1 MTKNVRERF
10 FFNQTLRP
18 FLKLVVQR
26 CSVKKMFLEI
36 SQISQENTCARVSRD
51 SRFRHRCLPVTLA
64 KFLRIPFLTE
74 HPWWLLL
81 KTLHPIF
88 FFFFCFFF
96 CYQFCSIVFSWN
108 GGKQWN
114 TNFNTFRMT
123 FLVVLMPWKQM
134 MFILN

>member
-88 FFFFCFFF
+88 FFFLFFF

-114 TNFNTFRMT
+114 TNFNTFRMM

-134 MFILN
+134 RFILN

>member
-36 SQISQENTCARVSRD
+36 SHISQENTCARVSRD

-88 FFFFCFFF
+88 FFVLFFF
-96 CYQFCSIVFSWN
+96 FYQFCSIVFSWN

>member
-134 MFILN
+134 RFILN

>member
-88 FFFFCFFF
+88 FFFCFFF

-114 TNFNTFRMT
+114 TNFNTFRMM

-134 MFILN
+134 RFILN

>member
-88 FFFFCFFF
+88 FFFCFFF
-96 CYQFCSIVFSWN
+96 FINFAQLSFLEMEANNEIQTLILSEWRFWWFWCLGNKWCSF
-108 GGKQWN
+108 
-114 TNFNTFRMT
+114 
-123 FLVVLMPWKQM
+123 
-134 MFILN
+134 

>member
-1 MTKNVRERF
+1 MTKNVCERF

-88 FFFFCFFF
+88 FFFLFFF

>member
-88 FFFFCFFF
+88 FFFCFFF

-134 MFILN
+134 RFILN

>member
-88 FFFFCFFF
+88 FFFLFFF
-96 CYQFCSIVFSWN
+96 FYQFCSIVFSWN

>member
-36 SQISQENTCARVSRD
+36 SQISQENACARVSRD

-88 FFFFCFFF
+88 FFFLFFF
-96 CYQFCSIVFSWN
+96 FVI
-108 GGKQWN
+108 
-114 TNFNTFRMT
+114 NFAQLF
-123 FLVVLMPWKQM
+123 FLEMEANNEIQTL
-134 MFILN
+134 ILSEWRFWWFWCLGNKWGSF

>member
-88 FFFFCFFF
+88 FFFFFFF

-114 TNFNTFRMT
+114 TNFNTFRMM

-134 MFILN
+134 RFILN

>member
-88 FFFFCFFF
+88 FFFFFF
-96 CYQFCSIVFSWN
+96 YQFCSIVFSWN

>member
-88 FFFFCFFF
+88 FFFCFFF